1 MKRFCAIL
9 LPLSLAVPANA
20 VSPISEIIC
29 APRDEMTSKLA
40 HQFGET
46 RVATGVR
53 DIERVMEIWTS
64 ESSGNWTMVMTYADG
79 NSCIVAMGEHWNDL
93 LPRPE
98 TDPA

>member
-1 MKRFCAIL
+1 MKRFCLPL
-9 LPLSLAVPANA
+9 LSLSLASSANA
-20 VSPISEIIC
+20 ASPISEIIC
-29 APRDEMTSKLA
+29 APREEMTSKLT

-64 ESSGNWTMVMTYADG
+64 ESSGDWTMLMTYADG

-93 LPRPE
+93 RPASE
-98 TDPA
+98 KDPT